1 MNKHIIK
8 EFLERLKAEIER
20 QAFLSYS
27 FWDEL
32 NISMEELV
40 ALKGLSAN
48 KDLIIQK
55 SDKGNSVVLLNRNDY
70 IKRLNEMLSDSS
82 RFNKINIKPGK
93 EINFLLQEE
102 DRLTNF
108 LKKIKTS
115 ISEHLYKVLYPRGSQ
130 PGIMYGLSKISK
142 PLINNFLK
150 LRPILSAI
158 NAATY
163 GWAKLFVH

>member
-1 MNKHIIK
+1 M
-8 EFLERLKAEIER
+8 ERLKAEIER

-115 ISEHLYKVLYPRGSQ
+115 ITEHIKCFIQEVHNLVLCMVYLKS
-130 PGIMYGLSKISK
+130 LS
-142 PLINNFLK
+142 
-150 LRPILSAI
+150 
-158 NAATY
+158 
-163 GWAKLFVH
+163 H